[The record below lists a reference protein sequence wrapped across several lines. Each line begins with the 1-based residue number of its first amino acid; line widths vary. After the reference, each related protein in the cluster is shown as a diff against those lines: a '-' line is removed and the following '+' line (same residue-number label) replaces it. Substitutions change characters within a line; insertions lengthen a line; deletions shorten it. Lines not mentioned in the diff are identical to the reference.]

1 MHQPVLAYS
10 QNFNNQLSR
19 RERKLLKKQAKIH
32 NHQNHSLQLK
42 TVQPKTKNQ
51 QRVWSEYKRGQNLLC
66 HGVAGTGKTFLSI
79 YLALEDIL
87 SGAHEQ
93 LTIIRSVVPTR
104 DMGFLPGN
112 QAQKS
117 KVYEGPYY
125 SICNELF
132 GRGDAYELLKLKGM
146 IKFTSTSFIRG
157 HTIENNV
164 VLVDECQNMTFHE
177 LDTIITRL
185 GRNCKIIF
193 CGDFRQSDL
202 QREEDRS
209 GLRRFMNVIKSMKGM
224 SGIEFEQDD
233 IVRSSFVKEYIISKL
248 KNGIV

>member
-1 MHQPVLAYS
+1 MHTPVLAYS
-10 QNFNNQLSR
+10 QSFHNQLSR
-19 RERKLLKKQAKIH
+19 REKKLLRKQSKIH
-32 NHQNHSLQLK
+32 NQQNQSLQLK
-42 TVQPKTKNQ
+42 TINPKTKNQ
-51 QRVWSEYKRGQNLLC
+51 SRVWNEYQRGQNLLC

-79 YLALEDIL
+79 YLALQSIL
-87 SGAHEQ
+87 EQ
-93 LTIIRSVVPTR
+93 QFKRLTIIRSVVATR

-132 GRGDAYELLKLKGM
+132 GRGDAYELLKLKDM

-157 HTIENNV
+157 TTIENNV
-164 VLVDECQNMTFHE
+164 ILVDECQNMTFHE

-185 GRNCKIIF
+185 GRNCRIIF

-202 QREEDRS
+202 QKEEDRN
-209 GLRRFMNVIKSMKGM
+209 GLRKFMNVIKNMKGM
-224 SGIEFEQDD
+224 SGVEFEQDD

-248 KNGIV
+248 NYGIV

>member
-1 MHQPVLAYS
+1 MARPVLAYS

-19 RERKLLKKQAKIH
+19 RERKLLKKQSKYQH
-32 NHQNHSLQLK
+32 SQKHSLQLK
-42 TVQPKTKNQ
+42 AIQPKTKNQ
-51 QRVWSEYKRGQNLLC
+51 ARVWKEYKRGQNILC

-87 SGAHEQ
+87 RGSHDQ

-104 DMGFLPGN
+104 DMGFLPGS
-112 QAQKS
+112 QSQKS

-132 GRGDAYELLKLKGM
+132 GRGDAYELLKLKNM

-157 HTIENNV
+157 HTIENSV

-202 QREEDRS
+202 QKEEDRS
-209 GLRRFMNVIKSMKGM
+209 GLKKIMQVIKKMKGM
-224 SGIEFEQDD
+224 SGIEFDQDD

-248 KNGIV
+248 NYGIV